1 MLVDI
6 WRSGGRY
13 ALRYQDILQD
23 EVLKFKIFWK
33 KSSFLIFNIKKV
45 GVLDGMT
52 KINKMFEEIV

>member
-23 EVLKFKIFWK
+23 EVLQFEIFWK
-33 KSSFLIFNIKKV
+33 KSSFIQHEKF
-45 GVLDGMT
+45 GVLDGTT
-52 KINKMFEEIV
+52 KMNKIFEELV

>member
-23 EVLKFKIFWK
+23 EVLQFEIFWK
-33 KSSFLIFNIKKV
+33 KSSFIQHKKI
-45 GVLDGMT
+45 GVLDGTTQM
-52 KINKMFEEIV
+52 NKMCEELV

>member
-6 WRSGGRY
+6 WRSGG
-13 ALRYQDILQD
+13 RYQDILQD